1 MKKIIK
7 LTLAVALMLGA
18 TSTFAQKLGRINSQ
32 ELIFVMPETKEMNT
46 KLQALGK
53 ELQDNME
60 ALQVE
65 FNQKFT
71 DYQKNLNTYTDS
83 MRQLKEDDLRQMQNR
98 LQEYEQ
104 IARQDMQKKQ
114 SELFNPIADKASQAI
129 NKVAKANG
137 YTVIFDTS
145 AGSMAYFDEATLTDI
160 APLVRAELGITDAD
174 VEAAKKEA
182 LAAAQGAQQ
191 PVPAAP
197 AK

>member
-83 MRQLKEDDLRQMQNR
+83 MRQLKEDDLRQMQTR

-104 IARQDMQKKQ
+104 IAHQDMQKKQ
-114 SELFNPIADKASQAI
+114 SELFAPIADKASTAI

-137 YTVIFDTS
+137 YTVVFDTS

-160 APLVRAELGITDAD
+160 APLVRAELGISDAD

-191 PVPAAP
+191 ALPAAP